1 MVSSLRSLPRVHT
14 RLFALSILATA
25 LLAACGGSD
34 SPQAEVTP
42 PPVVVTPP
50 VVDPT
55 PEVEAT
61 PRTVMLE
68 KIGNFATGE
77 FVKSAAEITAYDA
90 ASKRSF
96 VVNALA
102 GAVDVLD
109 LSNPT
114 APVKVGRIEGTAVL
128 AGAEINSVAVRD
140 GIVAVAM
147 QAPVKTDI
155 GRMALYSASTLE
167 LISQVEVGALPDMVT
182 FSPDG
187 RYVLV
192 ANEGEPS
199 DDYQIDPEGSISVID
214 ISDAKKPVARIAGFT
229 QYNGQEAALRAR
241 GVRIFGPNATAA
253 KDFEPEYIAVSA
265 DSRTAW
271 VTLQENNAIAR
282 VDLASAKVISVTAL
296 GYKDN
301 SLEANALDIQDE
313 DGKINIATWGGL
325 RSLYM
330 PDSIAA
336 YEAGGKTYLVTANE
350 GDARAWGEDNPAYVN
365 GDTSKG
371 FMEEFRVKHLTNAKG
386 WSGRKGDDLP
396 AHLNAIAAGGLL
408 NPATFAYCGA
418 AAGTP
423 GKCRD
428 DDMLGRLKVTW
439 TQGYQQNPDGS
450 PVKYTPAG
458 VPRAAGDR
466 IMYDNLYAFGGRSFA
481 IWDENGALVWD
492 SGAAIEKF
500 LASDACK
507 LGAARSIPC
516 KTYFN
521 TGHDETAA
529 MDARS
534 SSKGPEPEGLAVGKV
549 GDKTFAFVGL
559 ERMGGVLVYDITNPR
574 APVQMD
580 YLNTRE
586 NWELDPEKNLD
597 KVGDL
602 GPEGLHFV
610 PAAKSP
616 NGKPLLI
623 VGNEVSGTTAVFEL
637 KMTY

>member
-1 MVSSLRSLPRVHT
+1 MASSLRLLPRAPA
-14 RLFALSILATA
+14 RLFALSVLATA

-34 SPQAEVTP
+34 GNDEAVVTP

-50 VVDPT
+50 VADPAPT
-55 PEVEAT
+55 PEAT
-61 PRTVMLE
+61 PATVTLE
-68 KIGNFATGE
+68 KIGTYATGE

-109 LSNPT
+109 LSNP
-114 APVKVGRIEGTAVL
+114 ALPAKVGRIEGTAVL
-128 AGAEINSVAVRD
+128 AGAEINSVAVRN
-140 GIVAVAM
+140 GVVAVAM
-147 QAPVKTDI
+147 QAPVKTDK

-167 LISQVEVGALPDMVT
+167 LIGQVEVGALPDMVT

-199 DDYQIDPEGSISVID
+199 DDYQIDPEGSVSVVD
-214 ISDAKKPVARIAGFT
+214 ISDLKKPVARTAGFT
-229 QYNGQEAALRAR
+229 QFNGQEAALRAR

-253 KDFEPEYIAVSA
+253 RDFEPEYIAVSA

-271 VTLQENNAIAR
+271 VTLQENNALAR

-313 DGKINIATWGGL
+313 DGKLDIRTWGGL

-336 YEAGGKTYLVTANE
+336 YSAGGKTYLVTANE
-350 GDARAWGEDNPAYVN
+350 GDARAWGEDNADYVN

-396 AHLNAIAAGGLL
+396 AHLSALAAGGLL

-418 AAGTP
+418 APARPASAATTTSSAASRSP
-423 GKCRD
+423 G
-428 DDMLGRLKVTW
+428 
-439 TQGYQQNPDGS
+439 
-450 PVKYTPAG
+450 
-458 VPRAAGDR
+458 PRATSKTPTARPCATPPPACPAPPATASCTTTCMRSAADR
-466 IMYDNLYAFGGRSFA
+466 SRSGTRPVP
-481 IWDENGALVWD
+481 W
-492 SGAAIEKF
+492 SGIRAQP
-500 LASDACK
+500 S
-507 LGAARSIPC
+507 
-516 KTYFN
+516 
-521 TGHDETAA
+521 
-529 MDARS
+529 RS
-534 SSKGPEPEGLAVGKV
+534 S
-549 GDKTFAFVGL
+549 
-559 ERMGGVLVYDITNPR
+559 
-574 APVQMD
+574 
-580 YLNTRE
+580 
-586 NWELDPEKNLD
+586 
-597 KVGDL
+597 
-602 GPEGLHFV
+602 
-610 PAAKSP
+610 
-616 NGKPLLI
+616 
-623 VGNEVSGTTAVFEL
+623 
-637 KMTY
+637 

>member
-1 MVSSLRSLPRVHT
+1 MASSLRSLPAHT
-14 RLFALSILATA
+14 RLFALSVLAAA
-25 LLAACGGSD
+25 LLSACGGSD
-34 SPQAEVTP
+34 A
-42 PPVVVTPP
+42 
-50 VVDPT
+50 T
-55 PEVEAT
+55 PEVVVPPPPAAEAT
-61 PRTVMLE
+61 PLTVELE
-68 KIGNFATGE
+68 KIGSYATGE

-109 LSNPT
+109 LSNP
-114 APVKVGRIEGTAVL
+114 AKPVKVGRIEGKAVL
-128 AGAEINSVAVRD
+128 AGAEINSVAVRN
-140 GIVAVAM
+140 GVVAVAM
-147 QAPVKTDI
+147 QAPLKTDN
-155 GRMALYSASTLE
+155 GRMALYDAGSLA
-167 LISQVEVGALPDMVT
+167 LISQIEIGAQPDMVT

-199 DDYQIDPEGSISVID
+199 DDYQIDPEGSVSVID
-214 ISDAKKPVARIAGFT
+214 VSDSKKPVARTAGFT
-229 QYNGQEAALRAR
+229 QFNGQEAALRAR
-241 GVRIFGPNATAA
+241 GVRIFGPRATAA

-271 VTLQENNAIAR
+271 VTLQENNALAR
-282 VDLASAKVISVTAL
+282 IDLPSATVTSVTAL

-301 SLEANALDIQDE
+301 SLAANALDIQDE
-313 DGKINIATWGGL
+313 DGKINITTWAGL
-325 RSLYM
+325 RSLYL

-336 YEAGGKTYLVTANE
+336 YDAGGKTYLVTANE
-350 GDARAWGEDNPAYVN
+350 GDARAWGEDNPAYLN
-365 GDTSKG
+365 GDTGKG
-371 FMEEFRVKHLTNAKG
+371 FMEELRVKHLTNAKG

-396 AHLNAIAAGGLL
+396 AHLGALGAGGLL

-418 AAGTP
+418 TAGAP

-439 TQGYQQNPDGS
+439 TQGYQRNADGS
-450 PVKYTPAG
+450 PVMYTAAG
-458 VPRAAGDR
+458 VASPAGDR
-466 IMYDNLYAFGGRSFA
+466 LMYDQLYAFGGRSFS

-507 LGAARSIPC
+507 LGSARSIPC
-516 KTYFN
+516 KAYFN
-521 TGHDETAA
+521 SGHDAPA
-529 MDARS
+529 KADARS
-534 SSKGPEPEGLAVGKV
+534 SAKGPEPEGLAVGKV
-549 GDKTFAFVGL
+549 GGKTLAFVGL

-586 NWELDPEKNLD
+586 AWDLDPAKNLD

-610 PAAKSP
+610 PAASSP

-623 VGNEVSGTTAVFEL
+623 VGNEVSGTTAIFQL

>member
-1 MVSSLRSLPRVHT
+1 MASSLRSLPALT
-14 RLFALSILATA
+14 RLPMLSVLAAA
-25 LLAACGGSD
+25 LLAACGGD
-34 SPQAEVTP
+34 GTPQAVVTP
-42 PPVVVTPP
+42 PPAA
-50 VVDPT
+50 
-55 PEVEAT
+55 EAT
-61 PRTVMLE
+61 PLTVVLE
-68 KIGNFATGE
+68 KIGSYATGE

-109 LSNPT
+109 LSNP
-114 APVKVGRIEGTAVL
+114 AKPVKVGRIEGQAVL
-128 AGAEINSVAVRD
+128 AGAEINSVAVRN
-140 GIVAVAM
+140 GVVAVAM
-147 QAPVKTDI
+147 QAKVKTDN
-155 GRMALYSASTLE
+155 GRMALYDAGSLA
-167 LISQVEVGALPDMVT
+167 LISQIEIGAQPDMVT

-187 RYVLV
+187 KYVLV

-199 DDYQIDPEGSISVID
+199 DDYQIDPEGSVSVID
-214 ISDAKKPVARIAGFT
+214 VSNASKPVARTAGFS
-229 QYNGQEAALRAR
+229 QFNGQEAALRAR
-241 GVRIFGPNATAA
+241 GVRIFGPKATAA

-271 VTLQENNAIAR
+271 VTLQENNALAR
-282 VDLASAKVISVTAL
+282 IDLTSATVTSVTAL
-296 GYKDN
+296 GFKDN
-301 SLEANALDIQDE
+301 SLAANALDIQDE

-325 RSLYM
+325 RSLYL

-336 YEAGGKTYLVTANE
+336 YDAGGKTYLVTANE
-350 GDARAWGEDNPAYVN
+350 GDARAWGENNPAYLN
-365 GDTSKG
+365 GDTSQG
-371 FMEEFRVKHLTNAKG
+371 FMEEFRVKHLSNAKG

-396 AHLNAIAAGGLL
+396 AHLNALAAGGLL

-418 AAGTP
+418 TAGAP

-428 DDMLGRLKVTW
+428 DDVLGRLKVTW
-439 TQGYQQNPDGS
+439 TQGYQQNADGT
-450 PVKYTPAG
+450 PVMYTAAG
-458 VPRAAGDR
+458 VASPTGDR
-466 IMYDNLYAFGGRSFA
+466 LMYDNLYAFGGRSFS
-481 IWDENGALVWD
+481 IWDDNGALVWD

-507 LGAARSIPC
+507 LGSARSIPC

-521 TGHDETAA
+521 SGHDALA
-529 MDARS
+529 KADARS
-534 SSKGPEPEGLAVGKV
+534 SAKGPEPEGLAVGKV
-549 GDKTFAFVGL
+549 GGKTFAFVGL
-559 ERMGGVLVYDITNPR
+559 ERMGGVLVYDITNPK
-574 APVQMD
+574 APLQMD

-586 NWELDPEKNLD
+586 GWDLDPAKNLD

-610 PAAKSP
+610 PAASSP

-623 VGNEVSGTTAVFEL
+623 VGNEVSGTTAIFQL

>member
-1 MVSSLRSLPRVHT
+1 MASTLRLLPRAPA
-14 RLFALSILATA
+14 LFALSILATA
-25 LLAACGGSD
+25 ALLAACGGD
-34 SPQAEVTP
+34 DAPAVVVP
-42 PPVVVTPP
+42 PPVAVVPP
-50 VVDPT
+50 AVKPGA
-55 PEVEAT
+55 EAT
-61 PRTVMLE
+61 PLTVKLE
-68 KIGNFATGE
+68 KIGSHATGQ
-77 FVKSAAEITAYDA
+77 FVKSAAEITAFDA
-90 ASKRSF
+90 ASKRGF

-109 LSNPT
+109 LSNP
-114 APVKVGRIEGTAVL
+114 ALPAKVGRIEGTAVL
-128 AGAEINSVAVRD
+128 ARAEINSVAVRN

-147 QAPVKTDI
+147 QAPVKTDL
-155 GRMALYSASTLE
+155 GRMALYRASTLE
-167 LISQVEVGALPDMVT
+167 LISQVEIGALPDMVT

-199 DDYQIDPEGSISVID
+199 DDYRIDPEGSVSVID
-214 ISDAKKPVARIAGFT
+214 VGDARKPIARTAGFT
-229 QYNGQEAALRAR
+229 QFNGQEAALRAR
-241 GVRIFGPNATAA
+241 GVRIFGPSATAA
-253 KDFEPEYIAVSA
+253 QDFEPEYIAVSA

-271 VTLQENNAIAR
+271 VTLQENNALAR
-282 VDLASAKVISVTAL
+282 IDLASARVVSVAAL

-313 DGKINIATWGGL
+313 DGKLDIATWPGL
-325 RSLYM
+325 RSLYL

-350 GDARAWGEDNPAYVN
+350 GDARAWGEDNPAYVD

-386 WSGRKGDDLP
+386 WSGRRGDDLP
-396 AHLNAIAAGGLL
+396 AHLGALAAGGLL

-418 AAGTP
+418 APGTP

-428 DDMLGRLKVTW
+428 DGMLGRLKVTW

-450 PVKYTPAG
+450 PVRYTAAG
-458 VPRAAGDR
+458 LPSATGDR
-466 IMYDNLYAFGGRSFA
+466 IMYDQLYAFGGRSFS
-481 IWDENGALVWD
+481 IWDENGAQVWD

-500 LASDACK
+500 LASDACR
-507 LGAARSIPC
+507 LGSARSIPC

-521 TGHDETAA
+521 TGHDETATF
-529 MDARS
+529 DARS

-559 ERMGGVLVYDITNPR
+559 ERMGGVLVYDITHPR

-586 NWELDPEKNLD
+586 NWELDPEKNLGQ
-597 KVGDL
+597 VGDL

-610 PAAKSP
+610 PAAQSP
-616 NGKPLLI
+616 NGKPLLL
-623 VGNEVSGTTAVFEL
+623 VGNEVSGTTAVFQL
-637 KMTY
+637 DMTY

>member
-1 MVSSLRSLPRVHT
+1 MASSLRSLPAHT
-14 RLFALSILATA
+14 RLFALNVLATA

-34 SPQAEVTP
+34 GTPQADITP
-42 PPVVVTPP
+42 PPA
-50 VVDPT
+50 
-55 PEVEAT
+55 VEAT
-61 PRTVMLE
+61 PLTVALE
-68 KIGNFATGE
+68 KIGSYATGE

-90 ASKRSF
+90 VSKRSF

-109 LSNPT
+109 LSNP
-114 APVKVGRIEGTAVL
+114 AKPVKVGRIEGQAVL
-128 AGAEINSVAVRD
+128 AGAEINSVAVRN
-140 GIVAVAM
+140 GVVAVAM
-147 QAPVKTDI
+147 QAKVKTDN
-155 GRMALYSASTLE
+155 GRMALYDAKTLA
-167 LISQVEVGALPDMVT
+167 LISQIEIGAQPDMVT
-182 FSPDG
+182 FTPDG
-187 RYVLV
+187 KYVLV
-192 ANEGEPS
+192 ANEGEPG
-199 DDYQIDPEGSISVID
+199 DDYQTDPEGSVSVID
-214 ISDAKKPVARIAGFT
+214 VSDAKKPQARTAGFT
-229 QYNGQEAALRAR
+229 QFNGQEAALRAR
-241 GVRIFGPNATAA
+241 GVRIFGPKATAA

-271 VTLQENNAIAR
+271 VTLQENNALAR
-282 VDLASAKVISVTAL
+282 IDLASAQVISVTAL

-301 SLEANALDIQDE
+301 SLAANALDIQDE
-313 DGKINIATWGGL
+313 DGKINITTWGGL

-336 YEAGGKTYLVTANE
+336 YDAGGKTYLVTANE
-350 GDARAWGEDNPAYVN
+350 GDARAWGENNPAYVN
-365 GDTSKG
+365 GDTGKG
-371 FMEEFRVKHLTNAKG
+371 FVEEFRVKHLINPKG

-396 AHLNAIAAGGLL
+396 AHLNALAAGGLL

-428 DDMLGRLKVTW
+428 DDVLGRLKVTW
-439 TQGYQQNPDGS
+439 TQGYQQNADG
-450 PVKYTPAG
+450 TPALYT
-458 VPRAAGDR
+458 AAGVASPTGDR
-466 IMYDNLYAFGGRSFA
+466 LMYDNLYAFGGRSFS
-481 IWDENGALVWD
+481 IWDDNGALVWD

-507 LGAARSIPC
+507 LGSARSIPC

-521 TGHDETAA
+521 TGHDAIA
-529 MDARS
+529 KLDARS
-534 SSKGPEPEGLAVGKV
+534 SAKGPEPEGLAVGKV

-586 NWELDPEKNLD
+586 GWELDPAKNLD
-597 KVGDL
+597 KAGDL

-610 PAAKSP
+610 AAASSP

-623 VGNEVSGTTAVFEL
+623 VGNEVSGTTAIFEL

>member
-1 MVSSLRSLPRVHT
+1 M
-14 RLFALSILATA
+14 LSVLAAA
-25 LLAACGGSD
+25 LLAACGGD
-34 SPQAEVTP
+34 GTPQAVVTP
-42 PPVVVTPP
+42 PPAA
-50 VVDPT
+50 
-55 PEVEAT
+55 EAT
-61 PRTVMLE
+61 PLTVVLE
-68 KIGNFATGE
+68 KIGSYATGE

-109 LSNPT
+109 LSNP
-114 APVKVGRIEGTAVL
+114 AKPVKVGRIEGQAVL
-128 AGAEINSVAVRD
+128 AGAEINSVAVRN
-140 GIVAVAM
+140 GVVAVAM
-147 QAPVKTDI
+147 QAKVKTDN
-155 GRMALYSASTLE
+155 GRMALYDAGSLA
-167 LISQVEVGALPDMVT
+167 LISQIEIGAQPDMVT

-187 RYVLV
+187 KYVLV

-199 DDYQIDPEGSISVID
+199 DDYQIDPEGSVSVID
-214 ISDAKKPVARIAGFT
+214 VSNASKPVARTAGFS
-229 QYNGQEAALRAR
+229 QFNGQEAALRAR
-241 GVRIFGPNATAA
+241 GVRIFGPKATAA

-271 VTLQENNAIAR
+271 VTLQENNALAR
-282 VDLASAKVISVTAL
+282 IDLTSATVTSVTAL
-296 GYKDN
+296 GFKDN
-301 SLEANALDIQDE
+301 SLAANALDIQDE

-325 RSLYM
+325 RSLYL

-336 YEAGGKTYLVTANE
+336 YDAGGKTYLVTANE
-350 GDARAWGEDNPAYVN
+350 GDARAWGENNPAYLN
-365 GDTSKG
+365 GDTSQG
-371 FMEEFRVKHLTNAKG
+371 FMEEFRVKHLSNAKG

-396 AHLNAIAAGGLL
+396 AHLNALAAGGLL

-418 AAGTP
+418 TAGAP

-428 DDMLGRLKVTW
+428 DDVLGRLKVTW
-439 TQGYQQNPDGS
+439 TQGYQQNADGT
-450 PVKYTPAG
+450 PVMYTAAG
-458 VPRAAGDR
+458 VASPTGDR
-466 IMYDNLYAFGGRSFA
+466 LMYDNLYAFGGRSFS
-481 IWDENGALVWD
+481 IWDDNGALVWD

-507 LGAARSIPC
+507 LGSARSIPC

-521 TGHDETAA
+521 SGHDALA
-529 MDARS
+529 KADARS
-534 SSKGPEPEGLAVGKV
+534 SAKGPEPEGLAVGKV
-549 GDKTFAFVGL
+549 GGKTFAFVGL
-559 ERMGGVLVYDITNPR
+559 ERMGGVLVYDITNPK
-574 APVQMD
+574 APLQMD

-586 NWELDPEKNLD
+586 GWDLDPAKNLD

-610 PAAKSP
+610 PAASSP

-623 VGNEVSGTTAVFEL
+623 VGNEVSGTTAIFQL